1 MYCDN
6 SDDILDVN
14 LFPNIID
21 ERLDQSRPAAPET
34 TANEDEEDQH
44 HDIDNEAETLVL
56 QNVPNNTLSD
66 QIREVMN
73 RSTRQQGQQGPPVAD
88 DNTIPWPT
96 RSDTPASE
104 FAPGFFRYTQ
114 GNGFVSVVQIV
125 ICSKAFPHLFP
136 TGAGDLT
143 KYRLG
148 KTPSLLDYIRHLTR
162 LDIEGE
168 EVNRFAKETRFVL
181 YCTNMYLRY
190 VQLKV
195 CRNIFMHDHQAQS
208 TYTGSGD
215 G

>member
-6 SDDILDVN
+6 SVDILDVN

-21 ERLDQSRPAAPET
+21 ERLDQNRPAAPET
-34 TANEDEEDQH
+34 TADETEEDEEDQH
-44 HDIDNEAETLVL
+44 HDMDNEAETLVL
-56 QNVPNNTLSD
+56 QNVPNTTLND

-73 RSTRQQGQQGPPVAD
+73 RNMQQQGQQGPPVAEV
-88 DNTIPWPT
+88 NTIPWPT

-104 FAPGFFRYTQ
+104 FQSGFFWYTQ
-114 GNGFVSVVQIV
+114 QNCFVSVVQIV
-125 ICSKAFPHLFP
+125 FFSKAFPHLFP

-168 EVNRFAKETRFVL
+168 EVNRFAKEPRFIL

-190 VQLKV
+190 VLNE
-195 CRNIFMHDHQAQS
+195 CCL
-208 TYTGSGD
+208 
-215 G
+215 